1 MPDDDAGDDRSAMM
15 RNPLVMGNWK
25 MNGTLAE
32 ARALATAVRDGLKR
46 PRGVEVVLCPPFT
59 ALAAV
64 ADILGSGPI
73 RLGAQSCHWEASGA
87 YTGEISPIMLA
98 DVGCRYVLVG
108 HSERRREMGETDEQI
123 NRKVRSALAHGLT
136 PVLCVGETAD
146 ERRQGLT
153 FTTVEG
159 QLRAGLAGMTG
170 DAIVKAVLAY
180 EPMWAIGTGVNAT
193 PAQAA
198 EVHGYLRGLLSE
210 LTSKEASQ
218 TIRILYGG
226 SVKPENADTL
236 AAEPEIDGALVGGAS
251 LNAQGFIAIARKTA
265 RAGAPARSE

>member
-1 MPDDDAGDDRSAMM
+1 M
-15 RNPLVMGNWK
+15 RTPLVIGNWK
-25 MNGTLAE
+25 MQGTLAE
-32 ARALATAVRDGLKR
+32 ARTLATAIRDGLKR
-46 PRGVEVVLCPPFT
+46 PRGVEVVVCPPFT

-64 ADILGSGPI
+64 GEILAGSPI
-73 RLGAQSCHWEASGA
+73 RLGAQNCHWEASGA
-87 YTGEISPIMLA
+87 HTGEVSPAMLA
-98 DVGCRYVLVG
+98 ELGCRYVLVG
-108 HSERRREMGETDEQI
+108 HSERRRELGETDQRI
-123 NRKVRSALAHGLT
+123 SLKAQAALAHGLT

-159 QLRAGLAGMTG
+159 QLRAGLAGMMP
-170 DAIVKAVLAY
+170 DAVAQIVLAY
-180 EPMWAIGTGVNAT
+180 EPVWAIGTGVHAT

-210 LTSKEASQ
+210 LTSKETAQ

-226 SVKPENADTL
+226 SVKADNADAL

-251 LNAQGFIAIARKTA
+251 LNAPGFIAIVRKTA
-265 RAGAPARSE
+265 RAGAAVRGE